1 MLQSV
6 KMLLS
11 QPLIICYSIILINV
25 HFCFHFLTIWLIY
38 IEIHTHTHTFE
49 NGKCFWNHADFIPLL
64 YLSDC
69 VNCSPSFQPPLLSTS
84 QNNKQSLASVV
95 LTAPPNPKSHKLTS
109 GIFPHANSVAL
120 GSGHATVTSLWVKVC
135 HRHINGNVNIVKG

>member
-11 QPLIICYSIILINV
+11 QPLIMCYSINLINV

-38 IEIHTHTHTFE
+38 IEIHTHTHLKTENVFE
-49 NGKCFWNHADFIPLL
+49 TMQTDFIPLL